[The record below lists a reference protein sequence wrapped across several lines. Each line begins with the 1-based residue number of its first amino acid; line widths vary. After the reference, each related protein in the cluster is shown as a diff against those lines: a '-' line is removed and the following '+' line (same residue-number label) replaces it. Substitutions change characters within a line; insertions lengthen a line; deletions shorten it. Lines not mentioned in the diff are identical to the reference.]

1 METRRIKV
9 RNGEGLTFSVVGRG
23 PARSAT
29 SMTARRKN
37 VDRDDRA
44 SARERRQGVR
54 LVASLRQRARG
65 SPDGRGPEARQRD
78 EILVSTKIG
87 RIMDP
92 FTKTPKP
99 RSDVV
104 SPGFAGG
111 HPHAPRFDYS
121 YDGAMVDRAFLASHG
136 LDRLDIVLIHDCDV
150 WTHGKEEAPA
160 RFKEAMEGAY
170 RALDKLRNEKV
181 IKAISFGINEA
192 DTCVKFA
199 KAGDFDVAMMAGRYT
214 LIDQTGL
221 AEFLPLALEK
231 NMGVMLAGVFNS
243 GILATGSGAGAKYDY
258 GEAPEAVI
266 KKVKAIEEICTK
278 HKVTL
283 RQAAI
288 QFALGHPA
296 VVSVVLGAV
305 KPEEVKSNVHD
316 ASVRSR
322 RACGRTSK
330 RRSSWTRPRRRRD
343 RRGGNASRGV
353 RQRAATGV
361 RIGSIMP
368 DTIVN
373 SAQARACPG
382 GLRARETQARAEA
395 EKRLTRKSRWDH

>member
-1 METRRIKV
+1 METRRIKA
-9 RNGEGLTFSVVGRG
+9 RNGEGLTFSVVGEGTG
-23 PARSAT
+23 PLGDFYELLDEKTSIAT
-29 SMTARRKN
+29 IEQAL
-37 VDRDDRA
+37 A
-44 SARERRQGVR
+44 SGVK
-54 LVASLRQRARG
+54 VFDS
-65 SPDGRGPEARQRD
+65 SPHYGNGLAEARMGAGLRRAKRD

-92 FTKTPKP
+92 FTRPPKP

-121 YDGAMVDRAFLASHG
+121 YDGAMRSIEHSLLRMG
-136 LDRLDIVLIHDCDV
+136 LDRVDIVLIHDCDV

-181 IKAISFGINEA
+181 IKAIGFGINEA

-243 GILATGSGAGAKYDY
+243 GILATGSGAGAKFDY
-258 GEAPEAVI
+258 TAAPEAVV
-266 KKVKAIEEICTK
+266 KKVKAIEEICAK

-296 VVSVVLGAV
+296 VVTVVLGAV

-316 ASVRSR
+316 ATV
-322 RACGRTSK
+322 AI
-330 RRSSWTRPRRRRD
+330 P
-343 RRGGNASRGV
+343 ASLWSDLKSAKLLD
-353 RQRAATGV
+353 AAAPTKG
-361 RIGSIMP
+361 
-368 DTIVN
+368 
-373 SAQARACPG
+373 
-382 GLRARETQARAEA
+382 
-395 EKRLTRKSRWDH
+395 